1 MTTNDDARLRAII
14 ADSSRPDPLRDAAR
28 AADVQYAPRA
38 WTEAEEA
45 ELVEKLHG
53 TEAERLDA
61 LIAELN
67 ESRRRS

>member
-1 MTTNDDARLRAII
+1 MTMTDDRLRALI
-14 ADSSRPDPLRDAAR
+14 ADSSRPDPARDAAR

-53 TEAERLDA
+53 TEAERLDKM
-61 LIAELN
+61 IAELN
-67 ESRRRS
+67 EQRRRS